1 LESNKTYFGSNG
13 VANGD
18 GTNYTICSGEKSS
31 CDKGEL
37 IEQDSSPQ
45 LSWRND
51 RMSEATLGLLT
62 PEGLG
67 GATGG
72 FITGQGDKVDVSGY
86 AIADI
91 TCTANDVLKG
101 IPVKVCSTSV
111 SATERPIQA
120 NLLRTFT
127 LLDVTPS
134 ALPIYLGSDIEIMS
148 EQLSGLIIAG
158 QSTTTFYLDS
168 RQGNQMQSQPN
179 FIDLVPVFE
188 IRSSSVIGDEDA
200 AKMESAIIQNQ
211 NFFTYWMNFDT
222 LLDFIPF
229 MLWLLA
235 IGFIATAIVRT
246 LKGKAPEQE
255 KQNNEKNNE
264 KSKQK
269 TDLTQPEKK
278 PTVGLLQR
286 INQQ

>member
-1 LESNKTYFGSNG
+1 
-13 VANGD
+13 
-18 GTNYTICSGEKSS
+18 
-31 CDKGEL
+31 
-37 IEQDSSPQ
+37 
-45 LSWRND
+45 
-51 RMSEATLGLLT
+51 
-62 PEGLG
+62 
-67 GATGG
+67 
-72 FITGQGDKVDVSGY
+72 
-86 AIADI
+86 
-91 TCTANDVLKG
+91 LKG

-179 FIDLVPVFE
+179 FNDLVPVFE

-229 MLWLLA
+229 MMWLLA

-255 KQNNEKNNE
+255 E
-264 KSKQK
+264 QK

-278 PTVGLLQR
+278 PTVGLLER

>member
-1 LESNKTYFGSNG
+1 
-13 VANGD
+13 
-18 GTNYTICSGEKSS
+18 
-31 CDKGEL
+31 
-37 IEQDSSPQ
+37 
-45 LSWRND
+45 
-51 RMSEATLGLLT
+51 MSEATLGLIT
-62 PEGLG
+62 PEEIA

-91 TCTANDVLKG
+91 TCTGDDVLKG

-111 SATERPIQA
+111 SATERSIQA

-127 LLDVTPS
+127 LLDVVPS
-134 ALPIYLGSDIEIMS
+134 ALPIYLGSDIELMS

-168 RQGNQMQSQPN
+168 RPGNQMQSQPN
-179 FIDLVPVFE
+179 FNDLVPVFE
-188 IRSSSVIGDEDA
+188 IRSSSEIADA
-200 AKMESAIIQNQ
+200 DAEKMESAIIQNQ
-211 NFFTYWMNFDT
+211 NYFTYWMNFDT

-235 IGFIATAIVRT
+235 IGFISISIVRT
-246 LKGKAPEQE
+246 LKGQPEQE
-255 KQNNEKNNE
+255 ITPAQL
-264 KSKQK
+264 
-269 TDLTQPEKK
+269 DKK
-278 PTVGLLQR
+278 PTIGLLQR